1 VNPEAGPAARQAP
14 AAVVVAL
21 GDLPPRLLAEV
32 AAALA
37 PALGLGWKHG
47 PPLDRPTY
55 AWNAGRRQYH
65 APAVLRRLAA
75 LRPAAGAPGP
85 VLGLVQGDLFLP
97 EEGDYVLFDADR
109 DLGAAVV
116 GLGRL
121 GTDPVALRRRA
132 QVQAVHALGHVL
144 GLAVCSDVRC
154 AMHASNEPA
163 DSDRNGPGLCAGCRS
178 ALGLR

>member
-1 VNPEAGPAARQAP
+1 MNS

-21 GDLPPRLLAEV
+21 GDLPPRLLPEV

-37 PALGLGWKHG
+37 PALGLGWRHG
-47 PPLDRPTY
+47 PALDRPTY
-55 AWNAGRRQYH
+55 AWNAGRRQFH
-65 APAVLRRLAA
+65 APAVLRRLAG
-75 LRPAAGAPGP
+75 LRPASRAP
-85 VLGLVQGDLFLP
+85 VLGLVDGDLFLP
-97 EEGDYVLFDADR
+97 DEGDYVLFDADR

-121 GTDPVALRRRA
+121 GPDPVALRRRA

-144 GLAVCSDVRC
+144 GLAACSDARC
-154 AMHASNEPA
+154 AMHASSEPA

-178 ALGLR
+178 ALGLP